1 MKNKLLVLIALVVA
15 VTAFGIDPSHARR
28 IRFSM
33 PAAKAAPAAAKPAPV
48 AAAARQDSGVARPH
62 FFVTPGVAIR
72 PPNGPAAAATP
83 MAISAPMA
91 AGTPGA
97 AIGEAAALMG
107 TGMPSVDKA
116 LADAT
121 KREEPPAPPAQRHF
135 VDLTPD
141 PPRSPREIGPS
152 PPQRANVTLCYK
164 TATGQCGNL

>member
-1 MKNKLLVLIALVVA
+1 MKSKLPVLIALVVA

-28 IRFSM
+28 IRLSM
-33 PAAKAAPAAAKPAPV
+33 PAAKAASVAAAKPAPV
-48 AAAARQDSGVARPH
+48 AAAARQDGGVARPH

-116 LADAT
+116 SVDAT

-141 PPRSPREIGPS
+141 PPGSQREIGPS
-152 PPQRANVTLCYK
+152 PPPRMNVTLCYK
-164 TATGQCGNL
+164 TATGKCL